1 MAMRTASPWWFS
13 LIYALGLAFVF
24 IGERAFGHD
33 PDVRMIATA
42 LGALVVVGITGLR
55 VWAYLGTRG
64 TRRAVERTLL
74 LCHAAG
80 ALALIVYSLTTSW
93 GQDLL
98 GLGPDAVKARTM
110 LTISWAILM
119 GLSLIPL
126 LMIELTLGT
135 AQRDLFARKDLQG
148 GAADDEAVE
157 YLRVKDTATSG
168 VSIALAAAFLLVTC
182 NVAKERNIH
191 RDVSY
196 FKTSSPGPATQALV
210 GQFAEP
216 LKVLL
221 FFEDVSEVAEEVNG
235 YFEELASKTGRV
247 TIERHHRLEA
257 QALAKQYKVGDH
269 GTIVLAK
276 GEKSELVK
284 INPEM
289 KEARKNEL
297 RTFDAKINK
306 ALSSLARDKKT
317 AYLTVGHG
325 ELNDPD
331 SLGPM
336 AQKFPNA
343 QAGDARKLLEAQNYK
358 VEKLGLADLAI
369 DVPEDATLVVMMAP
383 RSPLHEGEL
392 AALGRYLDRGGS
404 VLLVLDPVGDAVLG
418 EELEGRLGITF
429 DAGELTED
437 KEFMP
442 QRGAPTDR
450 RLVLT
455 NQFSAHSSVTSLGR
469 GSARAGVM
477 LVNAGTLR
485 DRDFVGFAEG
495 KLPKRTYV
503 VRSMSTSWVDLD
515 DNFRFDEATEKRDKY
530 NVVAVVEGPAPE
542 DDAADAPAEPAPDE
556 AADADKDADKAKDE
570 AAKKKKSGFR
580 AMVVADGDLFTDR
593 MLQTV
598 PLAGDF
604 VGDAFKWL
612 GGEEVLAGAIITE
625 KDVFIQHTRSKDQVW
640 FYLSIIGAPCLVLG
654 VGLVLTRKRR
664 KTAPASKKRA
674 S

>member
-13 LIYALGLAFVF
+13 LIYALGLVFVF

-33 PDVRMIATA
+33 ADVRMIATA

-55 VWAYLGTRG
+55 VWAFLGTRG

-80 ALALIVYSLTTSW
+80 ALALIVYSLTTEW
-93 GQDLL
+93 GQGLL

-135 AQRDLFARKDLQG
+135 ARRDFFERKNLQG
-148 GAADDEAVE
+148 GAADDETVE
-157 YLRVKDTATSG
+157 YLRVKDMATSG
-168 VSIALAAAFLLVTC
+168 VTIALAAAFLLVTC

-196 FKTSSPGPATQALV
+196 FKTSSPGTATRALV
-210 GQFAEP
+210 EQFSDP
-216 LKVLL
+216 LKVVL

-235 YFEELASKTGRV
+235 YFQELASKTGRV

-257 QALAKQYKVGDH
+257 QTLAKQYKVGDH
-269 GTIVLAK
+269 GTIILAK
-276 GEKSELVK
+276 GEKFETVK
-284 INPEM
+284 INPDI
-289 KEARKNEL
+289 KEARKTEL
-297 RTFDAKINK
+297 RTFDAKVNK
-306 ALSSLARDKKT
+306 ALSALARDKKT

-331 SLGPM
+331 SIGPM
-336 AQKFPNA
+336 AQKFPDA
-343 QAGDARKLLEAQNYK
+343 RAGDAKKMLENQNYK
-358 VEKLGLADLAI
+358 VDKLGLSDLAI
-369 DVPEDATLVVMMAP
+369 DVPEDATLVVILAP
-383 RSPLHEGEL
+383 RTPLHEGEI

-404 VLLVLDPVGDAVLG
+404 LLVALDPVGEAVLG
-418 EELEGRLGITF
+418 ELEGKLGVTF
-429 DAGELTED
+429 DGGELTDD

-442 QRGAPTDR
+442 QRGSPTDR
-450 RLVLT
+450 RLVVT

-469 GSARAGVM
+469 GAAQAGVL

-485 DRDFVGFAEG
+485 DHDFVGYEEG
-495 KLPKRTYV
+495 KAPKRTYV
-503 VRSMSTSWVDLD
+503 VRSMSSSWVDLD

-530 NVVAVVEGPAPE
+530 NVVAVVEGPVPPAVEEEDAAAEPPAPE
-542 DDAADAPAEPAPDE
+542 GAEG
-556 AADADKDADKAKDE
+556 DKDKEKDKE
-570 AAKKKKSGFR
+570 KKKPKGGFR
-580 AMVVADGDLFTDR
+580 AMVVSDADIFTDK
-593 MLQTV
+593 MLQNI
-598 PLAGDF
+598 PLAGSF

-612 GGEEVLAGAIITE
+612 GGEEVLAGDIVSE
-625 KDVFIQHTRSKDQVW
+625 KDVFIQHTRSMVQVW
-640 FYLSIIGAPCLVLG
+640 FYGSIIGAPCLVLG

-664 KTAPASKKRA
+664 KAAPAKKRA